1 MRASK
6 PGVSSAFEML
16 TSRLRSSAVLH
27 PFLVKQGFV
36 GADGWGKFLRWNE
49 GYCHPVLVFARRIVD
64 VEGSANI
71 SDVAAEAY
79 SEVMKHQD
87 FLLAALFRE
96 VFIEN
101 AGHKIVEDVVIDE
114 IDRIIRSRSFV
125 AYHCS
130 GGPAEQDFK
139 VRLYLSAMGHFPS
152 VLMLLYLSLTV
163 ARSNPFL
170 VILFP
175 VVLGAILSC
184 MVSALVQPT
193 WIIYWKY
200 YDLSGVLPAS
210 VVRLDR
216 QVQSGRL
223 DIADSL

>member
-1 MRASK
+1 
-6 PGVSSAFEML
+6 ML
-16 TSRLRSSAVLH
+16 TDRLRASAVLH

-36 GADGWGKFLRWNE
+36 GADGWKKFLRWNE
-49 GYCHPVLVFARRIVD
+49 GYSHPVLVFARRIVD
-64 VEGSANI
+64 AEASASTSEI
-71 SDVAAEAY
+71 AAEAY

-101 AGHKIVEDVVIDE
+101 VGHIIVEDVVIDE
-114 IDRIIRSRSFV
+114 IDRIIRSRSYV

-152 VLMLLYLSLTV
+152 LMMLLYFSLTV

-184 MVSALVQPT
+184 VVSGWVQPT
-193 WIIYWKY
+193 WITYWKY
-200 YDLSGVLPAS
+200 CDLSGVLPAT
-210 VVRLDR
+210 VAKLDR
-216 QVQSGRL
+216 KVQSGRL

>member
-1 MRASK
+1 
-6 PGVSSAFEML
+6 ML

-64 VEGSANI
+64 AEGSANI

-96 VFIEN
+96 IFIEN
-101 AGHKIVEDVVIDE
+101 SGHIIVEDVVIDE

-152 VLMLLYLSLTV
+152 MAMLLYLSRTAVRRNL
-163 ARSNPFL
+163 FL
-170 VILFP
+170 VVLLP
-175 VVLGAILSC
+175 VVLGAILSG

-193 WIIYWKY
+193 LIIYWKY

-210 VVRLDR
+210 VARLDR

-223 DIADSL
+223 DLADSL

>member
-1 MRASK
+1 
-6 PGVSSAFEML
+6 ML

-36 GADGWGKFLRWNE
+36 GSHGWGEFLRWNE
-49 GYCHPVLVFARRIVD
+49 GYSHPVLVFARRIVD
-64 VEGSANI
+64 AEDSASI
-71 SDVAAEAY
+71 SEIAAEAY

-96 VFIEN
+96 IFIEN
-101 AGHKIVEDVVIDE
+101 VGHIVVEDVVIDE
-114 IDRIIRSRSFV
+114 IDRIIRSRSFI

-130 GGPAEQDFK
+130 GGPAEKDFK
-139 VRLYLSAMGHFPS
+139 LRLYLSAMGHFPS
-152 VLMLLYLSLTV
+152 IAMLLYLSRTAVRRNL
-163 ARSNPFL
+163 FL
-170 VILFP
+170 VVLLP

-193 WIIYWKY
+193 LIIYWKY
-200 YDLSGVLPAS
+200 SDLSGVLPAS
-210 VVRLDR
+210 VARLDR

-223 DIADSL
+223 DLADSL

>member
-1 MRASK
+1 
-6 PGVSSAFEML
+6 ML
-16 TSRLRSSAVLH
+16 TDRLRSSAVLH

-36 GADGWGKFLRWNE
+36 GAGGWEKFLRWND

-64 VEGSANI
+64 AEDSANI

-101 AGHKIVEDVVIDE
+101 VGHIVVEDVVIDE
-114 IDRIIRSRSFV
+114 IDRIIRSRSFI

-130 GGPAEQDFK
+130 GGPAEQDLK

-152 VLMLLYLSLTV
+152 VLMLVHLSLIA
-163 ARSNPFL
+163 ARRNPFL

-175 VVLGAILSC
+175 VVLVSILSG
-184 MVSALVQPT
+184 MVSVWVQPD
-193 WIIYWKY
+193 WVIYWKY
-200 YDLSGVLPAS
+200 FDLSGIVPAS
-210 VVRLDR
+210 VAKLDHQVR
-216 QVQSGRL
+216 SGRL
-223 DIADSL
+223 DLADSL